1 MVQVAGIVGYKNS
14 GKTTLTHALARELI
28 ARGHTVGVVKHTR
41 HHLDLEGKDTAV
53 LGESVAQVAI
63 ISQKEAAL
71 LWKKPLSLED
81 MLSYLAADIVLVEG
95 FKEERT
101 YPKIAC
107 LRGQPDDA
115 NLFDGLLIAA
125 VGPGYYAR
133 EDVPLF
139 DRDDVPRIADL
150 VERKGFK
157 LPNLDWGACGRETCY
172 EMAREIVAGTGSVE
186 ECVPLS
192 E

>member
-1 MVQVAGIVGYKNS
+1 MQVIGIVGYKDS

-28 ARGHTVGVVKHTR
+28 GRGHTVGVVKHTR

-53 LGESVAQVAI
+53 MGESVAQVAI
-63 ISQKEAAL
+63 ISEQESAL

-81 MLSYLAADIVLVEG
+81 MLPYLAADVVLVEG
-95 FKEERT
+95 FKEQKT

-115 NLFDGLLIAA
+115 NLFDGLLVAA
-125 VGPGYYAR
+125 IGPGDYAGPG
-133 EDVPLF
+133 VVLF
-139 DRDDVPRIADL
+139 DRDDVSRIADL
-150 VERKGFK
+150 VEQKGFK
-157 LPNLDWGACGRETCY
+157 LPNLDCGACGRETCY
-172 EMAREIVAGTGSVE
+172 DLAREIVAGTGSVE
-186 ECVPLS
+186 ECVPPS